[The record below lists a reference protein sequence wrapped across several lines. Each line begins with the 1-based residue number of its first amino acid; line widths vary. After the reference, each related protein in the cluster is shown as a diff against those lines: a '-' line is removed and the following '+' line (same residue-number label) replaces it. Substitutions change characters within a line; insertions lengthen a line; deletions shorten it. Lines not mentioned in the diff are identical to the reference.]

1 MWGSWLQGDWLG
13 IGVVGMDRW
22 ESLPGEG
29 VVFARI
35 VPGRIGGL
43 PGGRLARS
51 GVLCLAG
58 ISVEGFGD
66 LGAGIFEDIGSAD
79 CFRGNS
85 GGPYPSAAYRA
96 VYPRTF
102 WIS

>member
-1 MWGSWLQGDWLG
+1 MLVACQAGLEGFL
-13 IGVVGMDRW
+13 
-22 ESLPGEG
+22 EG
-29 VVFARI
+29 V
-35 VPGRIGGL
+35 L
-43 PGGRLARS
+43 PDPEC
-51 GVLCLAG
+51 CLAG

-79 CFRGNS
+79 EFRGDS
-85 GGPYPSAAYRA
+85 GGPYPSAACRA

>member
-1 MWGSWLQGDWLG
+1 LG
-13 IGVVGMDRW
+13 IGVGRIDRW
-22 ESLPGEG
+22 ESLSGEG
-29 VVFARI
+29 VVFTRI
-35 VPGRIGGL
+35 GRIGGL

-79 CFRGNS
+79 EFRGDS
-85 GGPYPSAAYRA
+85 GGPYPSAACRA